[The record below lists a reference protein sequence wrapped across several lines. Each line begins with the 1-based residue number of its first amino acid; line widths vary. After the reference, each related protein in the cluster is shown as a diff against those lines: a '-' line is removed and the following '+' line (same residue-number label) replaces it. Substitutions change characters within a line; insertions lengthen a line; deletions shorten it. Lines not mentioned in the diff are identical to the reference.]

1 MSYFLEETRLQRLD
15 DTTWT
20 GAIGENWSI
29 GDNPNGGYLVAT
41 ALRAFSD
48 LVPEHPDPIS
58 VTTHFLRP
66 GIADTPCEV
75 HAEIVRRGRSLTTG
89 KATLSQ
95 DGKNRIEVITSLGN
109 LDDTKV
115 HTDTDITQTQ
125 PPAPPPESCPQR
137 SGKEQGIHL
146 PLLNRMDIRIHPD
159 QAQAGAAGKP
169 VVSGW
174 IRFHDDSPVNS
185 LSSIVF
191 ADAFPPSV
199 FGLLGSIG
207 WVPTI
212 ELTVHVRRHPSPG
225 WIFGQFQTDD
235 FHQDRMIESGA
246 LWDSKGN
253 LIVQSRQVGLVL
265 QAT

>member
-1 MSYFLEETRLQRLD
+1 MSFFLRETELQRLD
-15 DTTWT
+15 DVTWEGT
-20 GAIGENWSI
+20 VGANWSI
-29 GDNPNGGYLVAT
+29 GDNPNGGYLVAL

-48 LVPEHPDPIS
+48 LSPQHPDPIS

-66 GIADTPCEV
+66 GIADQPCKIK
-75 HAEIVRRGRSLTTG
+75 AEIIRSGRSITTG
-89 KATLSQ
+89 RATLSQ
-95 DGKNRIEVITSLGN
+95 DGKSRIEIITSLGN
-109 LDDTKV
+109 LSEGNNRINTK
-115 HTDTDITQTQ
+115 ISPQQ
-125 PPAPPPESCPQR
+125 PLAPPPDSCPQR
-137 SGKEQGIHL
+137 SGEEQGIHL

-159 QAQAGAAGKP
+159 QAKAGAAGKP
-169 VVSGW
+169 IVSGW
-174 IRFHDDSPVNS
+174 IRFHDDSPINP
-185 LSSIVF
+185 LSSIIF

-212 ELTVHVRRHPSPG
+212 ELTVHVRRPPSPG

-246 LWDSKGN
+246 LWDSEGQ

-265 QAT
+265 RST

>member
-109 LDDTKV
+109 
-115 HTDTDITQTQ
+115 
-125 PPAPPPESCPQR
+125 
-137 SGKEQGIHL
+137 
-146 PLLNRMDIRIHPD
+146 
-159 QAQAGAAGKP
+159 
-169 VVSGW
+169 
-174 IRFHDDSPVNS
+174 
-185 LSSIVF
+185 
-191 ADAFPPSV
+191 
-199 FGLLGSIG
+199 
-207 WVPTI
+207 
-212 ELTVHVRRHPSPG
+212 
-225 WIFGQFQTDD
+225 
-235 FHQDRMIESGA
+235 
-246 LWDSKGN
+246 
-253 LIVQSRQVGLVL
+253 
-265 QAT
+265 